1 MPGHRIPAAAHV
13 GGITSRRHAELL
25 LHSGIGGV
33 SVKDLRLRRVVP
45 PAAGSLDSSP
55 VCAAPIKPGSV
66 ESTPPEAASAAAAAE
81 DLDRKPVLPR
91 SKLVRDPGSFG
102 YRRLLP
108 FLNEMAKNDSSIGK
122 EVSSDNAAARSKN
135 ELTRSD
141 SPLADAPL
149 GESHRESDA
158 MDSVEPVGSKTRGD
172 SEVKDGCNNVAEEA
186 STAPHDL
193 AISKPGL
200 ARCTRSRFVH
210 HPSSFSYKRML
221 PFLMENEISS
231 QEGERIKIRRVA
243 EERLL
248 VSDENGVLP
257 SAQQHLPVSD
267 NSSQECN
274 GAQVERMEEEEPPK
288 ADKISPSAQQHLA
301 VSDNSSQECNG
312 AQVERMEEE
321 EPPKADEI
329 SPSVQQH
336 LAVSDNSSQECNGAQ
351 VERMEEEEPLKAD
364 EIHALDDRQPQP
376 AVTKASPPE
385 CNAAEVQKV
394 LQQEALTSIQDP
406 LTSEGDLTSDRD
418 AVHATGQHQIAVS
431 EDFSEECR
439 RDEFLRSVQD
449 EAVKS
454 DGSHVLDS
462 REFQPA
468 VSEVSP
474 LKTSTA
480 EVQKAA
486 QEEPLPLD
494 GDEDNS
500 NKGDHLAR
508 EQAQHCVS
516 QKSLTTQLQDNAE
529 FAEVLQCQSKNS
541 GCHDVCFVSP
551 TKTVIPLL
559 RRHCAQEPEDSV
571 ASVDDQ
577 LHDGDIQMICRPS
590 DPCAVDRFLSV
601 DEMSGCSP
609 FAESACKAGVSRP
622 RVGHS
627 VEKRGLS
634 PKKLSP
640 KKGIL
645 KRNTRGCKGICMCL
659 DCSMF
664 RLRADRAFEFSKKQ
678 MQEAD
683 DIICNLLKEVASLR
697 SLVGKPADQQE
708 STQAACRQASRVEE
722 VARERCR
729 QMFVD
734 LNSHCRIPGPRVKFA
749 QYVEEK
755 KASPSPPEKKTSPS
769 REKKASPSPRSSSQR

>member
-1 MPGHRIPAAAHV
+1 MPAHRAPAAAHV

-33 SVKDLRLRRVVP
+33 SVKDLRLRRVIP

-55 VCAAPIKPGSV
+55 VCAAPVKPGSV
-66 ESTPPEAASAAAAAE
+66 ECTPPEAASAAAAAE

-122 EVSSDNAAARSKN
+122 EVPSDNAAERWKN
-135 ELTRSD
+135 ELSRSD
-141 SPLADAPL
+141 SPLVDAPL
-149 GESHRESDA
+149 GENHRESDA
-158 MDSVEPVGSKTRGD
+158 MDSVEPVVAKTGAD
-172 SEVKDGCNNVAEEA
+172 PEVKDGYNNVMEEA
-186 STAPHDL
+186 NTIPHDL
-193 AISKPGL
+193 ASSKPCL

-231 QEGERIKIRRVA
+231 QEGERVKIRRVA

-248 VSDENGVLP
+248 ASDENGV
-257 SAQQHLPVSD
+257 
-267 NSSQECN
+267 
-274 GAQVERMEEEEPPK
+274 
-288 ADKISPSAQQHLA
+288 SPSGLQHLA

-329 SPSVQQH
+329 
-336 LAVSDNSSQECNGAQ
+336 
-351 VERMEEEEPLKAD
+351 
-364 EIHALDDRQPQP
+364 HALDDRQP

-385 CNAAEVQKV
+385 CNAAEVQND
-394 LQQEALTSIQDP
+394 LQQEALTSSQDP
-406 LTSEGDLTSDRD
+406 LTSSEGDSTSDRNVVQ
-418 AVHATGQHQIAVS
+418 ASGQHQIVVS
-431 EDFSEECR
+431 EDSSEECK
-439 RDEFLRSVQD
+439 RDEFIKSVQD
-449 EAVKS
+449 EVVKS
-454 DGSHVLDS
+454 DGSHVQDS
-462 REFQPA
+462 KEFQPA
-468 VSEVSP
+468 VPEVSP
-474 LKTSTA
+474 SKTSTA
-480 EVQKAA
+480 EVQKGA

-494 GDEDNS
+494 GDEENS
-500 NKGDHLAR
+500 NKGGHLAK
-508 EQAQHCVS
+508 EQPQPCVS

-529 FAEVLQCQSKNS
+529 FAEVPQCQNKDS
-541 GCHDVCFVSP
+541 GCHDVGCVSP

-571 ASVDDQ
+571 AYVDDQ
-577 LHDGDIQMICRPS
+577 LHDGDIQMIGRPS
-590 DPCAVDRFLSV
+590 DPSAVDRFLSV
-601 DEMSGCSP
+601 EEMSGCSLLT
-609 FAESACKAGVSRP
+609 ESVCKAGISRP
-622 RVGHS
+622 RGAHS

-640 KKGIL
+640 RKGIL
-645 KRNTRGCKGICMCL
+645 KRHTRGCKGICMCL

-697 SLVGKPADQQE
+697 SLVEKPTGQQE
-708 STQAACRQASRVEE
+708 STEAACRQASRVEE

-734 LNSHCRIPGPRVKFA
+734 LNSHCRIPGPRVRFA

-755 KASPSPPEKKTSPS
+755 DSPSPHEKKTSPS
-769 REKKASPSPRSSSQR
+769 REKKASPSRSSSQR

>member
-1 MPGHRIPAAAHV
+1 MPGHRTPAAAHV
-13 GGITSRRHAELL
+13 GGIASRRHAELL

-45 PAAGSLDSSP
+45 PTAGSLDSSP
-55 VCAAPIKPGSV
+55 VCAAPLKPGSV
-66 ESTPPEAASAAAAAE
+66 ESTPPEAASVATAAE

-122 EVSSDNAAARSKN
+122 EVPSDNAAARSKD
-135 ELTRSD
+135 ELSRSD
-141 SPLADAPL
+141 SLLVDAPL

-158 MDSVEPVGSKTRGD
+158 MDSVEPVVAKTGGD
-172 SEVKDGCNNVAEEA
+172 PEVKDGCNNVAEEA
-186 STAPHDL
+186 NTVPHDL
-193 AISKPGL
+193 ASSKPGL

-231 QEGERIKIRRVA
+231 QEGQRVKIRRVA

-248 VSDENGVLP
+248 VSDENGV
-257 SAQQHLPVSD
+257 
-267 NSSQECN
+267 
-274 GAQVERMEEEEPPK
+274 
-288 ADKISPSAQQHLA
+288 SPSAQQHLA

-329 SPSVQQH
+329 SSSAQQH

-351 VERMEEEEPLKAD
+351 VERMEEEEPPKAD
-364 EIHALDDRQPQP
+364 EIHALDDRQPQS
-376 AVTKASPPE
+376 AVTKSSPPE
-385 CNAAEVQKV
+385 CNAAEVQNV

-406 LTSEGDLTSDRD
+406 LTSSEGDLTSDRD
-418 AVHATGQHQIAVS
+418 VVQLTGQHQIVVS
-431 EDFSEECR
+431 EDSSEECK
-439 RDEFLRSVQD
+439 RDEFMRSVED

-454 DGSHVLDS
+454 DGIHVLDS

-474 LKTSTA
+474 LNTSTA
-480 EVQKAA
+480 EVQKVA
-486 QEEPLPLD
+486 QEEPLPLG
-494 GDEDNS
+494 GDEENS
-500 NKGDHLAR
+500 NKGDHLAE
-508 EQAQHCVS
+508 EQPQPCVS
-516 QKSLTTQLQDNAE
+516 QKSLATQMQDNAE
-529 FAEVLQCQSKNS
+529 FAEVLQCQNKDS
-541 GCHDVCFVSP
+541 GCHDVGFVSP

-559 RRHCAQEPEDSV
+559 HGHCAQEPEDSV
-571 ASVDDQ
+571 DSVDDQ

-590 DPCAVDRFLSV
+590 DPCAVDRSLSV
-601 DEMSGCSP
+601 EEMSGCSP
-609 FAESACKAGVSRP
+609 FTESACKAGISRP
-622 RVGHS
+622 RVAHS

-659 DCSMF
+659 DCCMF

-697 SLVGKPADQQE
+697 SLVEKPADQQE

-729 QMFVD
+729 QMFLD
-734 LNSHCRIPGPRVKFA
+734 LNSHCRIPGPRVRFA

-755 KASPSPPEKKTSPS
+755 KASPSPREKKVSPS
-769 REKKASPSPRSSSQR
+769 REKKASPCPRSSNQR

>member
-1 MPGHRIPAAAHV
+1 MPAHRAPAAAHV
-13 GGITSRRHAELL
+13 GGMTSRRHAELL

-33 SVKDLRLRRVVP
+33 SVKDLRLRRVIP

-55 VCAAPIKPGSV
+55 VCAAPVKPGSV
-66 ESTPPEAASAAAAAE
+66 ESTPPEAASATAAAE

-122 EVSSDNAAARSKN
+122 EVPSDNAAKRSKN
-135 ELTRSD
+135 ELSRSD
-141 SPLADAPL
+141 SLLVDAPL

-158 MDSVEPVGSKTRGD
+158 MDSVEPVVAKTGAD
-172 SEVKDGCNNVAEEA
+172 PEVKDGCNNVTEEVN
-186 STAPHDL
+186 TVPHDL
-193 AISKPGL
+193 ASSKPCL

-231 QEGERIKIRRVA
+231 QGSERVKIRRVA

-248 VSDENGVLP
+248 VSDENGV
-257 SAQQHLPVSD
+257 
-267 NSSQECN
+267 
-274 GAQVERMEEEEPPK
+274 
-288 ADKISPSAQQHLA
+288 SPSER
-301 VSDNSSQECNG
+301 QECNG

-329 SPSVQQH
+329 
-336 LAVSDNSSQECNGAQ
+336 
-351 VERMEEEEPLKAD
+351 
-364 EIHALDDRQPQP
+364 HALDDRQPQP
-376 AVTKASPPE
+376 ALTEAYPE
-385 CNAAEVQKV
+385 CNAAEVQNV
-394 LQQEALTSIQDP
+394 LQQEALTSSQDP
-406 LTSEGDLTSDRD
+406 LTSSEGDLTSDVVQ
-418 AVHATGQHQIAVS
+418 ASGQHQAVVS
-431 EDFSEECR
+431 EDSSEECK
-439 RDEFLRSVQD
+439 RDEFIRSVQD

-462 REFQPA
+462 REVQPA
-468 VSEVSP
+468 VSKVSPSKTSTAEVQMAAQEEPLSLDGDEDNSNKGSREVQPAVSDVSP

-480 EVQKAA
+480 EVQKGA

-494 GDEDNS
+494 GDEENS
-500 NKGDHLAR
+500 NKGGHL
-508 EQAQHCVS
+508 VS

-529 FAEVLQCQSKNS
+529 FAEVPHCQNKDS
-541 GCHDVCFVSP
+541 GCHDVGCVSL

-559 RRHCAQEPEDSV
+559 SRHCAQEPEDSV

-590 DPCAVDRFLSV
+590 DPSAVDRSLSV
-601 DEMSGCSP
+601 EEMSGCSP
-609 FAESACKAGVSRP
+609 LTESVCKAGISRQ
-622 RVGHS
+622 RGAHS

-640 KKGIL
+640 RKGIL
-645 KRNTRGCKGICMCL
+645 KRHTRGCKGICMCL

-697 SLVGKPADQQE
+697 SLVEKPTGQE
-708 STQAACRQASRVEE
+708 STQAACRQASQVEE

-734 LNSHCRIPGPRVKFA
+734 LNSHCRIPGPRVRFA

-755 KASPSPPEKKTSPS
+755 KASPSPREKKTSPS